1 MNYSTTYAKIS
12 LANQPESW
20 RKILVVSVEE
30 PISFPTPDVV
40 RNKQDLGNRT
50 VMESIFYTTGSI
62 FKQFEQDG
70 KYYYWFIITREE
82 TQTYPS
88 TEYLNEAV
96 NALTVLGVDVNG

>member
-1 MNYSTTYAKIS
+1 
-12 LANQPESW
+12 
-20 RKILVVSVEE
+20 
-30 PISFPTPDVV
+30 
-40 RNKQDLGNRT
+40 
-50 VMESIFYTTGSI
+50 MESIFYTTGSI